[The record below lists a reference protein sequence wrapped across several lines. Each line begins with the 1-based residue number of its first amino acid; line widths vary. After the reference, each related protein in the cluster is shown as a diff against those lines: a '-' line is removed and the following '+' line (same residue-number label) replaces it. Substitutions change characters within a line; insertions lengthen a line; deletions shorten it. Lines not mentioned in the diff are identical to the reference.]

1 VRRWRPRVK
10 LRTPPKFWCA
20 RMRCKKEKQIPHEA
34 EKVIQEKYLRHH
46 VKVREQGRKGHG
58 RDLEV

>member
-1 VRRWRPRVK
+1 
-10 LRTPPKFWCA
+10 
-20 RMRCKKEKQIPHEA
+20 MRCKKEKQIPHEA